1 MIILEHNI
9 WHKHVKNLYAG
20 IYKNNIKEEKTFY
33 KYNFDFK
40 ISKISKRN
48 SKNSKNSKRIG
59 FLIYRKRFFFVVPKV
74 S

>member
-9 WHKHVKNLYAG
+9 WHKHIKNLYAG

-48 SKNSKNSKRIG
+48 SKNS
-59 FLIYRKRFFFVVPKV
+59 
-74 S
+74 

>member
-9 WHKHVKNLYAG
+9 LHKHIKNLYAG
-20 IYKNNIKEEKTFY
+20 IYTNNIKEEKNFY
-33 KYNFDFK
+33 KYYFDFK

-48 SKNSKNSKRIG
+48 SKNSKNRKRIS
-59 FLIYRKRFFFVVPKV
+59 FLIQRKRIFFVVPKV